1 MAELLGNMD
10 YFKEQKRLLDKRMEK
25 RKLFNDV
32 FDNKELLEL
41 QNDIMFNKFII
52 IIEKQQK
59 EINRLKIIINNM
71 NNN

>member
-71 NNN
+71 NN

>member
-1 MAELLGNMD
+1 MAELLGNMN

-32 FDNKELLEL
+32 FDNKDLLEL

-71 NNN
+71 NN